1 MKDINN
7 DLTAGK
13 KKKNIFVRAGLWM
26 ALICFVLGLISFAI
40 GSAFGG
46 VGSIMA
52 ESSLNPILSIGEF
65 RWGSGATMDRDTV
78 FEEITAGTHIE
89 KMELD
94 INYGEIVIEQG
105 DVMEVSATNV
115 SESHYK
121 CDYKNGVLTIKDEK
135 KVNWLTG
142 GDTVKHQGKQ
152 LVITIPEGVVI
163 DEMECSVGAGE
174 LTADT
179 LQCGNA
185 SIDIGAGKGSIGTL
199 VTTGE
204 LDLEVGAGEITVDNI
219 QAEESSFECGAGR
232 LELWGDVAGD
242 ISVDCGVGEVKM
254 TLTSRAREYE
264 YHVDCGMGE
273 VRIDGEGYKSF
284 IHSSHHSNHGDG
296 GYEVDVDC
304 GIGSVE
310 IDFE

>member
-7 DLTAGK
+7 DMTVGK
-13 KKKNIFVRAGLWM
+13 KKKNIFVRVGLWM
-26 ALICFVLGLISFAI
+26 ALICFVLGLVSFAV

-46 VGSIMA
+46 VGSMMA
-52 ESSLNPILSIGEF
+52 ESSINPILSIGEF
-65 RWGSGATMDRDTV
+65 RWGSGATMDKDTV

-89 KMELD
+89 KMELN
-94 INYGEIVIEQG
+94 INFGEVVIEQG
-105 DVMEVSATNV
+105 NVMEVSASNV
-115 SESHYK
+115 SKSHYQ

-135 KVNWLTG
+135 KINWFTH
-142 GDTVKHQGKQ
+142 GDTVKHQKKQ
-152 LVITIPEGVVI
+152 MVITIPEGVVI

-174 LTADT
+174 LTAEN
-179 LQCGNA
+179 LQCTDA

-199 VTTGE
+199 VAAGE

-219 QAEESSFECGAGR
+219 QSGESSFECGAGR
-232 LELWGDVAGD
+232 LELWGDVTGD
-242 ISVDCGVGEVKM
+242 ISVDCGVGEIEM
-254 TLTSRAREYE
+254 TLTSKAREYD

-273 VRIDGEGYKSF
+273 VRIDGESYKNF
-284 IHSSHHSNHGDG
+284 IHSNHGDG

-304 GIGSVE
+304 GIGSVR